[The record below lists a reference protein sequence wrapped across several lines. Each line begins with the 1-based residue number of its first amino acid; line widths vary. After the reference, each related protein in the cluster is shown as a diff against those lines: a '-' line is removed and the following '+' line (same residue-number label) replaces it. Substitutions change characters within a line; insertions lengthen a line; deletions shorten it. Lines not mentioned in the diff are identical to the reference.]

1 MMASSWKEDQLR
13 NIVENVTKRTFAG
26 FENATKDT
34 FGEFANKVFE
44 NVTKDTFE
52 NLTSDIIGDT
62 YTTDGANATKI
73 GLVEVGNRTLV
84 DIENITHMEAMDAPA
99 PEFM

>member
-26 FENATKDT
+26 
-34 FGEFANKVFE
+34 FE

-62 YTTDGANATKI
+62 YTTDGANATNI